1 MAAILARMRSRFRP
15 TPKGEW
21 QRGAFFCMIQSMNR
35 SHLLAMLL
43 WAGFTSAAVA
53 QTNCACVDTNQCAEC
68 HKWLDG
74 TTIAFANNTT
84 AAKDAG
90 GTSKTAA
97 QQAGNVDAIWVASH
111 YPGGQNPRGHINFR
125 KPGANR
131 MNLAWFSKQQK
142 WLLRL

>member
-1 MAAILARMRSRFRP
+1 MNVGTAANNFSTAL
-15 TPKGEW
+15 
-21 QRGAFFCMIQSMNR
+21 RGDSPAAF
-35 SHLLAMLL
+35 HV
-43 WAGFTSAAVA
+43 TSANFSFADA
-53 QTNCACVDTNQCAEC
+53 HAKSY
-68 HKWLDG
+68 KWLDG
-74 TTIAFANNTT
+74 TTIAFANDTT
-84 AAKDAG
+84 PAKDAG